1 MFRVRLAAV
10 IAVSFCFVLGL
21 GMVLHWGSSQV
32 ALHFHRSQSA
42 YEAFDRYERLSHEAY
57 RYFKQRM
64 DGLVTDT
71 PLPGAGLDLSRQ
83 RLYEAM
89 AELRDAAIKA
99 AKAGE
104 WREKPVDLERV
115 ARFTAFLEASEYRF
129 DEIERL
135 RQQGKH
141 GRAVQTLSAFSEKEI
156 DGTFQPLIDAAIA
169 AERDHARL
177 SREKL
182 EALMI
187 QSRWIAL
194 AASSAAA
201 LFALVS
207 GVLLLRGF
215 RKPVEALMQGT
226 DAIASGNLAHRIE
239 LHTQDEFG
247 YLATHFNRMA
257 CELERQHATLQEVN
271 TLLEQRVAERTVEL
285 HRLNGELQRMDTARR
300 EFLADISHELR
311 TPITAICGEAEVI
324 LRENEGECDAGE
336 YRDTLQYIAGLST
349 QLGTY
354 VNDLLFLAR
363 TELSGNPF
371 DWDLA

>member
-1 MFRVRLAAV
+1 
-10 IAVSFCFVLGL
+10 
-21 GMVLHWGSSQV
+21 
-32 ALHFHRSQSA
+32 
-42 YEAFDRYERLSHEAY
+42 
-57 RYFKQRM
+57 
-64 DGLVTDT
+64 
-71 PLPGAGLDLSRQ
+71 
-83 RLYEAM
+83 
-89 AELRDAAIKA
+89 
-99 AKAGE
+99 
-104 WREKPVDLERV
+104 
-115 ARFTAFLEASEYRF
+115 
-129 DEIERL
+129 
-135 RQQGKH
+135 
-141 GRAVQTLSAFSEKEI
+141 
-156 DGTFQPLIDAAIA
+156 
-169 AERDHARL
+169 
-177 SREKL
+177 
-182 EALMI
+182 MI

-226 DAIASGNLAHRIE
+226 DAIASGNLSHRME

-257 CELERQHATLQEVN
+257 CELERQREKLQEGN
-271 TLLEQRVAERTVEL
+271 AILEQRVAERTVEL